1 MNFNRSPFDKR
12 NANEFGLKVWNFV
25 AKKFVKKFVKK
36 IFFFY

>member
-25 AKKFVKKFVKK
+25 AKN
-36 IFFFY
+36 IR